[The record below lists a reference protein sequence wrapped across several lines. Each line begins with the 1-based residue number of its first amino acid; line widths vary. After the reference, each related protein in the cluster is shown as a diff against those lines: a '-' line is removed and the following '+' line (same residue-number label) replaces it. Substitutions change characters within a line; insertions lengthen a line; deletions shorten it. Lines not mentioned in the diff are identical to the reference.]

1 MQDGLTGSGRS
12 TGTKSGGMTSFL
24 RAIFGI
30 FGGSKNRRAPVQ
42 PLSREELIEALILK
56 AESEDAESKFLR
68 ERLDQVLGYME
79 EGNWDELSELLS
91 EWDMEGEV
99 SPTGIRL
106 AQMVLDQIWMG
117 KSFNLH
123 DPLTPTPKITT
134 DLQGPL
140 AHEIEEAHQKRPED
154 YVVSSL
160 LARLNLGRAWNSR
173 EMTEGTASPAD
184 TDSDMAM
191 AFATAADAIA
201 PFDPVKLM
209 SPMVARL
216 RYQYLM
222 GRGGDQSALSDAFD
236 TLVSLDVGNLDT
248 YRSHGGHILA
258 SANGDHVA
266 LEEHAREV
274 LARTEMEIGAAAY
287 AAMYQIPLQY
297 NAKALMSLDFDLFE
311 AGLQEIIALA
321 SDDQYTVNRI
331 CNDLMTLAHLPF
343 DESVGEQQDFEHRK
357 GEVRTIL
364 KSIIEDHMKVLLPYL
379 WECDETTARERISA
393 LFADDIRAGKR
404 IVIGTA
410 DGDETGSFNIAA

>member
-1 MQDGLTGSGRS
+1 MQEGLTEAGRNSQPKRGAMLSILRIFSG
-12 TGTKSGGMTSFL
+12 L
-24 RAIFGI
+24 
-30 FGGSKNRRAPVQ
+30 FGGSRNKRRAPDLR
-42 PLSREELIEALILK
+42 PLSREELIEKLILR
-56 AESEDAESKFLR
+56 ADSDDAESKFLR
-68 ERLDQVLGYME
+68 ERLNQVLLHME
-79 EGNWDELSELLS
+79 AGDWDELSELLS

-106 AQMVLDQIWMG
+106 AQMVLDQIWNG
-117 KSFNLH
+117 KAVNLQ
-123 DPLTPTPKITT
+123 DPLTPTPRIKT
-134 DLQGPL
+134 DLEGPV
-140 AHEIEEAHQKRPED
+140 AHEVEEAHQKRPED

-160 LARLNLGRAWNSR
+160 LARLNLGRAWNWR
-173 EMTEGTASPAD
+173 ELMEAGRAPTESEA
-184 TDSDMAM
+184 DMAT

-222 GRGGDQSALSDAFD
+222 GRGGDSSALIDAFD
-236 TLVSLDVGNLDT
+236 TLVKLDVGNLDT
-248 YRSHGGHILA
+248 YRSHGQ
-258 SANGDHVA
+258 HVLDA
-266 LEEHAREV
+266 AEGNHVELEEQAREV

-321 SDDQYTVNRI
+321 NDDQYTVNQI
-331 CNDLMTLAHLPF
+331 CNDLMTLANLPYE
-343 DESVGEQQDFEHRK
+343 DSVGDRAAFDHRQ

-364 KSIIEDHMKVLLPYL
+364 KSIIQDHMTVLLPYL
-379 WECDETTARERISA
+379 WDCDEANAREKIGV

-404 IVIGTA
+404 IVIGT
-410 DGDETGSFNIAA
+410 GDGSFDIAA

>member
-1 MQDGLTGSGRS
+1 MQDGLTKAGQKAEPKAGAMLSI
-12 TGTKSGGMTSFL
+12 L
-24 RAIFGI
+24 RAVFGI
-30 FGGSKNRRAPVQ
+30 FGGSRNKRTPVQ
-42 PLSREELIEALILK
+42 PLSREELINALILK
-56 AESEDAESKFLR
+56 ADSDDAESKFLK
-68 ERLDQVLGYME
+68 ERLELVLGYME
-79 EGNWDELSELLS
+79 DSNWDELSELLS

-106 AQMVLDQIWMG
+106 AQMVLDQIWGG
-117 KSFNLH
+117 KGVEID
-123 DPLTPTPKITT
+123 DPLTPTPRIKT
-134 DLQGPL
+134 DLEGPM
-140 AHEIEEAHQKRPED
+140 AHEVEEAHQQRPED

-160 LARLNLGRAWNSR
+160 LARLNLGRAWNWR
-173 EMTEGTASPAD
+173 EMMESGETPVESEA
-184 TDSDMAM
+184 DMAT

-222 GRGGDQSALSDAFD
+222 ARGDVSALTDAFD

-248 YRSHGGHILA
+248 YRSHGGHVLA
-258 SANGDHVA
+258 TANGDHVA
-266 LEEHAREV
+266 LEEQAREV

-297 NAKALMSLDFDLFE
+297 NAKALMGLDFDLFE

-331 CNDLMTLAHLPF
+331 ANELLTLANLPY
-343 DESVGEQQDFEHRK
+343 EETVGDKGAFEQRQNEIK
-357 GEVRTIL
+357 VIL

-379 WECDETTARERISA
+379 WTCDEETARERIGV
-393 LFADDIRAGKR
+393 LFSDDIRAGKR
-404 IVIGTA
+404 IVIGSQ
-410 DGDETGSFNIAA
+410 DGTQTGSFNIAA

>member
-1 MQDGLTGSGRS
+1 MQDGLTK
-12 TGTKSGGMTSFL
+12 TGQKAEPKAGAMLSLL
-24 RAIFGI
+24 RAVFGI
-30 FGGSKNRRAPVQ
+30 FGGSRAKNAPLQ
-42 PLSREELIEALILK
+42 PLTREQLIEALILK
-56 AESEDAESKFLR
+56 ADSDDAESKFLK

-79 EGNWDELSELLS
+79 ESNWDELSELLS

-106 AQMVLDQIWMG
+106 AQMVLDQIWTG
-117 KSFNLH
+117 KAGAIH
-123 DPLTPTPKITT
+123 DPLMPTPRISS
-134 DLQGPL
+134 DLEGPL
-140 AHEIEEAHQKRPED
+140 AHEVEEAHQKRPED

-160 LARLNLGRAWNSR
+160 LARLNLGRAWNWR
-173 EMTEGTASPAD
+173 EMAATGEGQN
-184 TDSDMAM
+184 DSEADMAM

-222 GRGGDQSALSDAFD
+222 ARGDVSALTDAFD

-248 YRSHGGHILA
+248 YRSHGSHVLA

-266 LEEHAREV
+266 LEEQAREV

-297 NAKALMSLDFDLFE
+297 NAKALMGLDFDLFE

-331 CNDLMTLAHLPF
+331 CNELLTLANLPYE
-343 DESVGEQQDFEHRK
+343 ESVGDKGPFEQRQKEIK
-357 GEVRTIL
+357 VIL
-364 KSIIEDHMKVLLPYL
+364 KAIVEDHMKVLLPYL
-379 WECDETTARERISA
+379 WDCDEQTARERIGV
-393 LFADDIRAGKR
+393 LFSDDIRAGKR
-404 IVIGTA
+404 IVIGA
-410 DGDETGSFNIAA
+410 PDGSPTGSFNIAA